1 MSLQV
6 NPKFRLYPKNSIPL
20 DTMAIENLFQK
31 DYTDQGERENIPV
44 KVGINANSMQI
55 AFYL

>member
-1 MSLQV
+1 
-6 NPKFRLYPKNSIPL
+6 
-20 DTMAIENLFQK
+20 MAIENLFQK

-44 KVGINANSMQI
+44 KVEINVSSMQI

>member
-1 MSLQV
+1 MSLQL

-31 DYTDQGERENIPV
+31 DYTDQGDRENIPV
-44 KVGINANSMQI
+44 KVGLNVSSMQI